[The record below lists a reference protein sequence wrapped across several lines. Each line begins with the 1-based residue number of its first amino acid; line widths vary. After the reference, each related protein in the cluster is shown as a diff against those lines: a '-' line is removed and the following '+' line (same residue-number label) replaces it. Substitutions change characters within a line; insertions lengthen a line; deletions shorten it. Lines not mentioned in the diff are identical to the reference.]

1 MTITHHNKIWQ
12 SENDIASVDE
22 KDEFCFLG
30 RVPNN
35 VSFGCKQCQ
44 VRKRARCIWRR
55 CGMCNGTKTGFLN
68 NFISSLIFSK
78 SYPMHHRNVS
88 KNFDWHPWNNDPS
101 IEVPDEYEGMV
112 VQPLGDRQKVYDDLI
127 SGCVEHYGERGLRCV
142 DSEKDRVEMS
152 LRQPKVRKG
161 VGGNMGIRK
170 MISRARS
177 FSGHAQLHKIGLHQN

>member
-1 MTITHHNKIWQ
+1 
-12 SENDIASVDE
+12 
-22 KDEFCFLG
+22 
-30 RVPNN
+30 
-35 VSFGCKQCQ
+35 
-44 VRKRARCIWRR
+44 
-55 CGMCNGTKTGFLN
+55 MCNGTKTGFLN

-142 DSEKDRVEMS
+142 DSEKDRVKMS

-170 MISRARS
+170 NDLTGSLVLRACTTTQNWATPKLGLLNT
-177 FSGHAQLHKIGLHQN
+177 FSN